1 MGVLKLAVFILN
13 FMVKFVAKFGLN
25 LATKQGF
32 QILKFKTKEPNLTLL
47 PLNLNKLFDDV

>member
-32 QILKFKTKEPNLTLL
+32 KILKFKAKGI
-47 PLNLNKLFDDV
+47 KFDPFAVKFK

>member
-1 MGVLKLAVFILN
+1 MLKLAVFILN

-32 QILKFKTKEPNLTLL
+32 QILKFKAKEP
-47 PLNLNKLFDDV
+47 KFDPFAVKFKQAF

>member
-1 MGVLKLAVFILN
+1 MLKLAVFILN

-32 QILKFKTKEPNLTLL
+32 KILKFKAKGIR
-47 PLNLNKLFDDV
+47 FDPFAVKFKQAF

>member
-1 MGVLKLAVFILN
+1 MLKLAVFILN

-32 QILKFKTKEPNLTLL
+32 KILKFKAKEP
-47 PLNLNKLFDDV
+47 KFDPFAVKFKQAF

>member
-1 MGVLKLAVFILN
+1 MA
-13 FMVKFVAKFGLN
+13 KFVAKFEPN

-32 QILKFKTKEPNLTLL
+32 QILKFKAKEPKFDPL